1 MAVAFYR
8 PDKLLSKEVK
18 LQIAADRRNS
28 GVLAIVHGVTVTRI
42 RNIKRN
48 INSK

>member
-1 MAVAFYR
+1 MAVADFQ
-8 PDKLLSKEVK
+8 PGKSLSKEVM

-42 RNIKRN
+42 RNIKRQFN
-48 INSK
+48 QK

>member
-8 PDKLLSKEVK
+8 PDKLLSKEAK